1 MESEGERRDRQ
12 IVEMRTSGKSEAEVA
27 RLLNCSKADV
37 RLVVDAEA
45 VATLSAAN
53 RVRMIYLE
61 SQRLD
66 ELQEVFHKQAKAGD
80 VARGALVVKLMERRA
95 TLIGLNAPL
104 RIDPIQL
111 AESAQP
117 KLTSTGELLDAI
129 NRLRAGDKR
138 RKMNGGPGYGDE
150 RDDEDVELIRMRE
163 RNDFV
168 DGGDAAEEK

>member
-66 ELQEVFHKQAKAGD
+66 ELQEVFTSRPRPATSPA
-80 VARGALVVKLMERRA
+80 ARWSSSSWSVGRR
-95 TLIGLNAPL
+95 L
-104 RIDPIQL
+104 
-111 AESAQP
+111 SA
-117 KLTSTGELLDAI
+117 
-129 NRLRAGDKR
+129 
-138 RKMNGGPGYGDE
+138 
-150 RDDEDVELIRMRE
+150 
-163 RNDFV
+163 
-168 DGGDAAEEK
+168 